1 MKKLQIIAKH
11 LVSTHIPEAEKALHV
26 SHRIIKIAEQTLDQD
41 EFQHFKHK
49 YIDYTS
55 VAFPEINPVELVSA
69 DKRFRLANYRYPAT
83 ASKERKGIIY
93 FIHGYGEYVR
103 RYAYFGQVFAEN
115 GYDFVGIDQR
125 GFGYSEGER
134 GMIEREQLTI
144 EDII

>member
-11 LVSTHIPEAEKALHV
+11 LVSTQIPESEKAMHV

-41 EFQHFKHK
+41 EFQRFRHK

-55 VAFPEINPVELVSA
+55 VSFPEVNPFELVSS
-69 DKRFRLANYRYPAT
+69 DKRFRLANYRYPSVA
-83 ASKERKGIIY
+83 KERKGIIY

-103 RYAYFGQVFAEN
+103 RYAYFGEIFAEH

-144 EDII
+144 EDLI